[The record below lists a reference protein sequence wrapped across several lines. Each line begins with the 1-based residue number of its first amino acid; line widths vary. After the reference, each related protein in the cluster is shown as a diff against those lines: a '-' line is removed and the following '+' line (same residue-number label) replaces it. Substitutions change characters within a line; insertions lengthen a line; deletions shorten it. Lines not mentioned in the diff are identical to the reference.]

1 MNTFWLKVAGAGVLA
16 VVVLIV
22 AGQFTGGDK
31 KEAAQEEPVGSGAAN
46 VYEQDERDHERLNA
60 PIQVATPET
69 PPAQAEAT
77 TDPSP
82 LPEFAK
88 LTMEQQVAAERLWEM
103 TETEFKIGRKP
114 MMSFGNCV
122 KHARQ
127 IIEQFANLVCTPH
140 VWPLVLRNAEPHSG
154 KDVLNQNLFTLSPQA
169 GEYQFVEYF
178 RGDFTNFRDFIC
190 FWQGSPQ

>member
-127 IIEQFANLVCTPH
+127 IIEQFPGSEYAI
-140 VWPLVLRNAEPHSG
+140 RA
-154 KDVLNQNLFTLSPQA
+154 KRVLNDI
-169 GEYQFVEYF
+169 VEM
-178 RGDFTNFRDFIC
+178 RDQYKSQYHITDEELDMGAFE
-190 FWQGSPQ
+190 